1 MDIQNLRTH
10 RYDIYSFKGP
20 SVCSQVHYNAP
31 KNTPIRLIRLPEHM
45 RVFLGFVM
53 MPQQKPN
60 GQIIGPFS
68 GRQLDFSL
76 LVTRIG
82 GDGAKAGKVN
92 DLALDFF
99 VYFCIFV
106 GHI

>member
-1 MDIQNLRTH
+1 MTNKVI
-10 RYDIYSFKGP
+10 SFFVP
-20 SVCSQVHYNAP
+20 SHD
-31 KNTPIRLIRLPEHM
+31 
-45 RVFLGFVM
+45 
-53 MPQQKPN
+53 
-60 GQIIGPFS
+60 QIIGPFS

-82 GDGAKAGKVN
+82 GDGAKAGKFN